1 MLLFYYCYII
11 DRNFCWYLII
21 CDKYISTQCCCSKCC
36 IDLVSYIC
44 LYYNNCFN
52 LNLFMFLKL
61 VLYTIF
67 ELLSI
72 FILNK
77 YIFISMVCFVVWI
90 INEVIFTVYLFNLY
104 ASSCVILGV
113 LLNTDPKIWF
123 FCLTFLTGT
132 GVSFIFVQQHS
143 FLQV

>member
-1 MLLFYYCYII
+1 MLFYCCYII

-21 CDKYISTQCCCSKCC
+21 CDKYLCTQCCCSKCC

-44 LYYNNCFN
+44 LYYNSCFN

-67 ELLSI
+67 ELPSI

-104 ASSCVILGV
+104 ASSCIILRA
-113 LLNTDPKIWF
+113 LLNTDPKTCFFVWL
-123 FCLTFLTGT
+123 FCLERE
-132 GVSFIFVQQHS
+132 
-143 FLQV
+143 